1 MAKTTKKKKS
11 YYKPKGKTPKI
22 DATLIDTIRKQ
33 VLDEL
38 KQETVRE
45 EAQSEKARTEAEAV
59 REKFV
64 KEMKASPEPW
74 VDVLLWTET
83 PTGVKYQLDWN
94 DAFIK
99 HLENNGIKGV
109 DEDQTVQKWV
119 ALLLRSSADN
129 MESHLTET
137 LQDTATSEY
146 Q

>member
-1 MAKTTKKKKS
+1 MAKQKKKKS
-11 YYKPKGKTPKI
+11 YYKPKVKAVKI
-22 DATLIDTIRKQ
+22 DPSLVDQIRKQ

-38 KQETVRE
+38 KGEAQKE
-45 EAQSEKARTEAEAV
+45 EAQAEKARDEADAV
-59 REKFV
+59 RTKFV
-64 KEMKASPEPW
+64 DEMKKSPEPW
-74 VDVLLWTET
+74 VDVLMWVET

-119 ALLLRSSADN
+119 AMLLRSSADN
-129 MESHLTET
+129 MEERFAENLHEN
-137 LQDTATSEY
+137 ATSEF